1 MADDELPCTQ
11 IVACRRYSLTI
22 RRSEQFLH
30 PLHPSVRHR
39 LVIMQGI
46 GRDGRHL
53 TGGDPGTCL
62 VVAGSERQGKPARA
76 RAAQRHLMIQYDRL
90 TMVKQLHANTL
101 RPIVG
106 GVIAQN
112 AMPPGGEGS
121 APSTRREIV
130 TALLQSSCSAKGVS
144 PVVLPTPPKWSSIAA
159 GSLIRAG
166 VASFTE
172 HPAVLILPVKSNAV
186 SGVCSAIKSARCDT
200 QARPVSPRDRF

>member
-22 RRSEQFLH
+22 RRSAQFLH

-121 APSTRREIV
+121 APSTRRGNRDRAVAIQ
-130 TALLQSSCSAKGVS
+130 LQ
-144 PVVLPTPPKWSSIAA
+144 
-159 GSLIRAG
+159 RERG
-166 VASFTE
+166 VAGGFADAAE
-172 HPAVLILPVKSNAV
+172 VVKHRRRELDQGWR
-186 SGVCSAIKSARCDT
+186 GVIH
-200 QARPVSPRDRF
+200 

>member
-121 APSTRREIV
+121 APSTRRE
-130 TALLQSSCSAKGVS
+130 TRPRCCNPAAARKGCRRWFCRRRRSGQAS
-144 PVVLPTPPKWSSIAA
+144 PQGA
-159 GSLIRAG
+159 
-166 VASFTE
+166 
-172 HPAVLILPVKSNAV
+172 
-186 SGVCSAIKSARCDT
+186 
-200 QARPVSPRDRF
+200 

>member
-1 MADDELPCTQ
+1 
-11 IVACRRYSLTI
+11 
-22 RRSEQFLH
+22 
-30 PLHPSVRHR
+30 
-39 LVIMQGI
+39 
-46 GRDGRHL
+46 
-53 TGGDPGTCL
+53 
-62 VVAGSERQGKPARA
+62 
-76 RAAQRHLMIQYDRL
+76 MIQYDRL

-121 APSTRREIV
+121 APSTSREIV

-172 HPAVLILPVKSNAV
+172 HPAVLILLWLSLTRPA
-186 SGVCSAIKSARCDT
+186 GYAPPLKSARCDT
-200 QARPVSPRDRF
+200 QARPASPRDRF

>member
-90 TMVKQLHANTL
+90 TMVKQLHANYPCARSSVASL
-101 RPIVG
+101 RR
-106 GVIAQN
+106 N
-112 AMPPGGEGS
+112 AMPPGGEGLRAVNS
-121 APSTRREIV
+121 QGNRDRAVAIQLQRERGVAGGFADAAEVVKHRRRE
-130 TALLQSSCSAKGVS
+130 LNQGWRGV
-144 PVVLPTPPKWSSIAA
+144 I
-159 GSLIRAG
+159 
-166 VASFTE
+166 
-172 HPAVLILPVKSNAV
+172 H
-186 SGVCSAIKSARCDT
+186 
-200 QARPVSPRDRF
+200 

>member
-1 MADDELPCTQ
+1 
-11 IVACRRYSLTI
+11 
-22 RRSEQFLH
+22 
-30 PLHPSVRHR
+30 
-39 LVIMQGI
+39 
-46 GRDGRHL
+46 
-53 TGGDPGTCL
+53 
-62 VVAGSERQGKPARA
+62 
-76 RAAQRHLMIQYDRL
+76 MIQYDRL

-112 AMPPGGEGS
+112 AMPPGGEGLRAVNS
-121 APSTRREIV
+121 QETV

-172 HPAVLILPVKSNAV
+172 HPAVLILPVKSNAA
-186 SGVCSAIKSARCDT
+186 SGVCSAIKKRSL
-200 QARPVSPRDRF
+200 

>member
-1 MADDELPCTQ
+1 MADDELPCTR

-130 TALLQSSCSAKGVS
+130 TELLQSSCSAKGCRRWFCRRRRSGQAS
-144 PVVLPTPPKWSSIAA
+144 PQGA
-159 GSLIRAG
+159 
-166 VASFTE
+166 
-172 HPAVLILPVKSNAV
+172 
-186 SGVCSAIKSARCDT
+186 
-200 QARPVSPRDRF
+200 

>member
-1 MADDELPCTQ
+1 
-11 IVACRRYSLTI
+11 
-22 RRSEQFLH
+22 
-30 PLHPSVRHR
+30 
-39 LVIMQGI
+39 MQGI

-121 APSTRREIV
+121 APSTRRGNRDRAVAIQ
-130 TALLQSSCSAKGVS
+130 LQ
-144 PVVLPTPPKWSSIAA
+144 
-159 GSLIRAG
+159 RERG
-166 VASFTE
+166 VAGGFADAAE
-172 HPAVLILPVKSNAV
+172 VVKHRRRELDQGWR
-186 SGVCSAIKSARCDT
+186 GVIH
-200 QARPVSPRDRF
+200 

>member
-53 TGGDPGTCL
+53 AGGDPGTCL

-90 TMVKQLHANTL
+90 T
-101 RPIVG
+101 
-106 GVIAQN
+106 
-112 AMPPGGEGS
+112 
-121 APSTRREIV
+121 
-130 TALLQSSCSAKGVS
+130 
-144 PVVLPTPPKWSSIAA
+144 PPKWSSIAA

-172 HPAVLILPVKSNAV
+172 HPAVLILPVKSNAA
-186 SGVCSAIKSARCDT
+186 SGVCCAIKKRSL
-200 QARPVSPRDRF
+200 

>member
-1 MADDELPCTQ
+1 
-11 IVACRRYSLTI
+11 
-22 RRSEQFLH
+22 
-30 PLHPSVRHR
+30 
-39 LVIMQGI
+39 
-46 GRDGRHL
+46 
-53 TGGDPGTCL
+53 
-62 VVAGSERQGKPARA
+62 
-76 RAAQRHLMIQYDRL
+76 MIQYDRL

-112 AMPPGGEGS
+112 AMPPGGEGLRAVNS
-121 APSTRREIV
+121 QGNQ

-172 HPAVLILPVKSNAV
+172 HPSVLILPVKSNAA
-186 SGVCSAIKSARCDT
+186 SGVCSAIKKRSL
-200 QARPVSPRDRF
+200 